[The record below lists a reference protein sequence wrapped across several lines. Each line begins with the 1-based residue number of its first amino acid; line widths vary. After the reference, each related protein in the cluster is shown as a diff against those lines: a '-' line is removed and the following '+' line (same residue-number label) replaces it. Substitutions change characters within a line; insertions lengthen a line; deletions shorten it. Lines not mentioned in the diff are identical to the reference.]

1 MKKAFFCNC
10 LSLRFC
16 VFILALSM
24 VALPLAP
31 LSAAAA
37 DEQRILSKPLEKVDK
52 NKAATP
58 AASKNSAASDAEDA
72 PAAAAGVDKQT
83 PKKPVKAQ
91 PAQQPDEGL
100 STLAK
105 VGIGVGAV
113 AVVGGVV
120 ALAAGGSGGSSN
132 SSSSSAPSSA
142 KLVGQW
148 DANASNDEYGLTFT
162 GIFNLYDIGSYTY
175 DYLVSDGMHE
185 QGTGNW
191 TLDGNRL
198 TTVSDTGSTF
208 VGDFQGGNFTT
219 ITMHHTVLQWVLNLT
234 KQ

>member
-1 MKKAFFCNC
+1 MKKALFRNW

-24 VALPLAP
+24 VVFPLAP
-31 LSAAAA
+31 ISATAADQQRLLSKPAEKSKAVPSDDTKNAAATNDQDDPAAA
-37 DEQRILSKPLEKVDK
+37 DSINKP
-52 NKAATP
+52 
-58 AASKNSAASDAEDA
+58 AS
-72 PAAAAGVDKQT
+72 
-83 PKKPVKAQ
+83 KKPVKAQ
-91 PAQQPDEGL
+91 PAQQPEEGL

-113 AVVGGVV
+113 VVVGGVV
-120 ALAAGGSGGSSN
+120 ALAAGGGGGSSK

-148 DANASNDEYGLTFT
+148 NANAHNDEYGLVFS
-162 GIFNLYDIGSYTY
+162 GVYNLYEVGSFTY
-175 DYLVSDGMHE
+175 DYDVSDGVHE
-185 QGTGNW
+185 QGTGTW

-198 TTVSDTGSTF
+198 TTVSDHDSIF
-208 VGDFQGGNFTT
+208 AGDFQGGNFTT
-219 ITMHHTVLQWVLNLT
+219 ITLHHAQLQWVLTLT

>member
-1 MKKAFFCNC
+1 MKKTLFRNWW
-10 LSLRFC
+10 SLRFC

-37 DEQRILSKPLEKVDK
+37 DEQRLLSKPVEKVDK
-52 NKAATP
+52 NKAVTSD
-58 AASKNSAASDAEDA
+58 ASKNTAATNAQDD
-72 PAAAAGVDKQT
+72 PAAAAGVDKKT

-91 PAQQPDEGL
+91 PDQQPEEGL

-120 ALAAGGSGGSSN
+120 ALAAGGGSSD

-148 DANASNDEYGLTFT
+148 NANASNDEYGLTFT
-162 GIFNLYDIGSYTY
+162 GIFNLYEIGSYTY

-191 TLDGNRL
+191 TLVGNRL

>member
-1 MKKAFFCNC
+1 MKKALFRNW

-37 DEQRILSKPLEKVDK
+37 DDQRLLSKPLEKVDK
-52 NKAATP
+52 NKAAATNAQDDP
-58 AASKNSAASDAEDA
+58 
-72 PAAAAGVDKQT
+72 PAAASVDK
-83 PKKPVKAQ
+83 PAPNK
-91 PAQQPDEGL
+91 PAQQPEEGL

-120 ALAAGGSGGSSN
+120 ALAGGSGGSSN
-132 SSSSSAPSSA
+132 SSSSSTPASA

-148 DANASNDEYGLTFT
+148 DANASNDEYGLVFY
-162 GIFNLYDIGSYTY
+162 GSFNLYEIGSYTY
-175 DYLVSDGMHE
+175 DYDVSDGMHE
-185 QGTGNW
+185 QGTGTW

-208 VGDFQGGNFTT
+208 VGEFQGGNFTT
-219 ITMHHTVLQWVLNLT
+219 ITMHHAQLQWVLILS